1 MTESTLFILLRC
13 WITMR
18 NVTLTHIFVQFLI
31 TVHCGSIQRWTEKK
45 MLCIQEVPSG
55 QEFAMLDNITASSGR
70 QTDRTERSHVRASEM
85 EKLGETERTT
95 WRDK

>member
-1 MTESTLFILLRC
+1 MLHLHTFLFSFWSPYNVGQFRGELL
-13 WITMR
+13 
-18 NVTLTHIFVQFLI
+18 FKK
-31 TVHCGSIQRWTEKK
+31 KK